1 MEVDVPHVKTDNF
14 MDFPAIYPAFYGVI
28 DVDDPVIPGHS
39 FTFLSADWGG
49 GNLLFQI
56 KDRL

>member
-1 MEVDVPHVKTDNF
+1 MLHVKSDNTV
-14 MDFPAIYPAFYGVI
+14 DFPAIYPAFYGVI

-56 KDRL
+56 EDRL

>member
-1 MEVDVPHVKTDNF
+1 MLHVKSDNTV
-14 MDFPAIYPAFYGVI
+14 DFPAIYPAFYGVI

-49 GNLLFQI
+49 GRGRKLFNPG
-56 KDRL
+56 